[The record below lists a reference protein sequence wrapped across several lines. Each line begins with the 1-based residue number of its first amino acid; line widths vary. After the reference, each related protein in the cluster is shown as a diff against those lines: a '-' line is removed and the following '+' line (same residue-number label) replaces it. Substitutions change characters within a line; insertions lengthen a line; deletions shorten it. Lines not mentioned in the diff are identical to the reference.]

1 MKYALQNRIDNLHL
15 LILNLV
21 FQVYFVQSKSIGSL
35 LKRNETGAILGIFSK
50 ISFHT
55 KRKVLEDISKKE
67 KSTIQPLWVDK
78 IHAGGFGFLR
88 IDCQVKMRENI
99 GLAIWLCFSSVWIL
113 GLIVIFTGSILQTV
127 SLSQC
132 LSLQWLTIWAS
143 GKQNY
148 PCWCAELA

>member
-55 KRKVLEDISKKE
+55 KRKVLEDISKKK
-67 KSTIQPLWVDK
+67 KSKPLNHYESIKFMQVVL
-78 IHAGGFGFLR
+78 GFF
-88 IDCQVKMRENI
+88 V
-99 GLAIWLCFSSVWIL
+99 
-113 GLIVIFTGSILQTV
+113 LIVR
-127 SLSQC
+127 
-132 LSLQWLTIWAS
+132 
-143 GKQNY
+143 
-148 PCWCAELA
+148 